1 VLVTAGGVQTYQAVI
16 TGKAKV
22 SSAPVS
28 VTWQTMTLSLAASP
42 TQPTAGQ
49 PVVLTATAN
58 FSPGSFGVPIKIVD
72 LATNHTLAQCSST
85 PCTAQVDHFDG
96 VADNYQATIAGV
108 VQLKST
114 PVTVTWPAVAL
125 TLTASTTSPAPNA
138 AVTLTATS
146 GAPIGGTGESLVIVD
161 TTTNKVVATVS
172 TGTTAT
178 ATVKFASGSQTYAAQ
193 VRPLG
198 TATAQVSSPPVT
210 VTW

>member
-1 VLVTAGGVQTYQAVI
+1 VHTYQAVI

-22 SSAPVS
+22 SSPSVS
-28 VTWQTMTLSLAASP
+28 VTWQAMTLSLLASP
-42 TQPTAGQ
+42 ASPTAGQ

-58 FSPGSFGVPIKIVD
+58 FSPGTFGVPIKIVD
-72 LATNHTLAQCSST
+72 LATNHVLAQCSSS

-96 VADNYQATIAGV
+96 VAGNYEATIAGV

-114 PVTVTWPAVAL
+114 AVSVTWPAVTL
-125 TLTASTTSPAPNA
+125 TLTASTTSPAANA

-146 GAPIGGTGESLVIVD
+146 GAPLDGTGETLVIVD
-161 TTTNKVVATVS
+161 TTTNKVVGSVG
-172 TGTTAT
+172 TGLTAT
-178 ATVKFASGSQTYAAQ
+178 ASVKFANGAHIYAAE

-198 TATAQVSSPPVT
+198 SATPQVTSAAVT